1 MNQRPG
7 VVTAASKRPEGMTAF
22 TVIWIGQ
29 LISMLG
35 TGMTRFAITIFAWQ
49 LTGEATALALVGFFA
64 FGPTVLLSPFAGAI
78 VDRANRRLVMMLS
91 DLAAGLMSVVILLLF
106 VTDQLQIW
114 HLYVT
119 GAFAGAFEAFQF
131 PAYSAAVT
139 LMLPKEQ
146 YARASGMLSLVYSA
160 SGIAAPFLAGALIG
174 IVGIAGIL
182 SIDIA
187 TFIFAVLALLVVFIP
202 QPAQTE
208 AGRAARGSIW
218 KESGY
223 GFRYIWERPSLLG
236 LQLVF
241 FVINFVASFSIILLA
256 PMVLGRTGD
265 NGLALGTVQAFFG
278 VGGVVGGALLSIWGG
293 PKRRVHGVL
302 LGMTFSSLLGLGLMG
317 IGRGVVLWA
326 AGGFF
331 ASFFIPIINGSNQ
344 AIWQSKVAPDVQG
357 RVFAVR
363 RLIAQVTAPLA
374 FVLAGPLADRVF
386 EPAMQPGGALQP
398 LLGGLLGSG
407 TGTGI
412 AAIFL
417 LTAVLGAASGLAGY
431 LFPAIRNAEDRLP
444 DHERLAAPV
453 QSSAEAAAATPPA
466 G

>member
-1 MNQRPG
+1 MSQPAVAVSHSR
-7 VVTAASKRPEGMTAF
+7 RLEGMTGF
-22 TVIWIGQ
+22 TVIWAGQ
-29 LISMLG
+29 LVSMLG
-35 TGMTRFAITIFAWQ
+35 TGMTRFAITIYAWQ

-78 VDRANRRLVMMLS
+78 VDRANRKLVMMLS
-91 DLAAGLMSVVILLLF
+91 DLAAGSMSVVILLLF
-106 VTDQLQIW
+106 LSGRLQIW

-139 LMLPKEQ
+139 MMLPKNQ
-146 YARASGMLSLVYSA
+146 YARASGMLSLVQSA

-174 IVGIAGIL
+174 IIGISGIL

-187 TFIFAVLALLVVFIP
+187 TFIVAVFALLLAFIP
-202 QPAQTE
+202 QPEETRE
-208 AGRAARGSIW
+208 GRAGRGSIW

-223 GFRYIWERPSLLG
+223 GFRYIFDRPSLLG

-241 FVINFVASFSIILLA
+241 FAINFLASFGLILLA
-256 PMVLGRTGD
+256 PMVLGRAG
-265 NGLALGTVQAFFG
+265 NSELALGTVQSFFG
-278 VGGVVGGALLSIWGG
+278 VGGVVGGVLLSIWGG
-293 PKRRVHGVL
+293 PKRRVNGVL
-302 LGMTFSSLLGLGLMG
+302 VGMALSSLLGLGLLG
-317 IGRGVVLWA
+317 LGSGVVLWA

-344 AIWQSKVAPDVQG
+344 AIWQAKVAPDVQG

-374 FVLAGPLADRVF
+374 FVLAGPLADQVF
-386 EPAMQPGGALQP
+386 EPAMAPGGALQP

-417 LTAVLGAASGLAGY
+417 LTAILGFGAALAGF
-431 LFPAIRNAEDRLP
+431 LFPAVREVEDRLP
-444 DHERLAAPV
+444 DHQLAA
-453 QSSAEAAAATPPA
+453 A
-466 G
+466 